1 MREMLAEPLLFQPGT
16 RWEYSTPGYIL
27 LAGIIERAAGTTY
40 EQYLRSMFERA
51 GLRETGFVGE
61 RARWSAFPV
70 RSYSDGGAE
79 TTLADMVA
87 FIPSFTGFL
96 ICGAL
101 VVSRTRRAAKWAV
114 PMFIVAAVSDEVED
128 TAILRLLENPADAAI
143 GVLIVAVRLK
153 FLMLTVGV
161 LVARAERVAGAVM
174 VAAGAVALTGLMFE
188 PRILMPATLVA
199 WVALFVSVARSR

>member
-1 MREMLAEPLLFQPGT
+1 MTPARLCLAFGILTLVLAVGGIVTTPKTCGDDHGLGPILALEFATSAQQVQALVNTPECAAAQREA
-16 RWEYSTPGYIL
+16 
-27 LAGIIERAAGTTY
+27 
-40 EQYLRSMFERA
+40 
-51 GLRETGFVGE
+51 
-61 RARWSAFPV
+61 
-70 RSYSDGGAE
+70 
-79 TTLADMVA
+79 TLADMAA

-101 VVSRTRRAAKWAV
+101 VVRRTRRAAKWAV
-114 PMFIVAAVSDEVED
+114 PMFIVAALSDEVED

-153 FLMLTVGV
+153 FLMLTLGV
-161 LVARAERVAGAVM
+161 LVARAERVAGAFM
-174 VAAGAVALTGLMFE
+174 VLGGAVALTGLMFE